1 MWQYAD
7 FDQYRLF
14 NDQQVPGIYKRS
26 FHDLTTEVKSPFQ
39 CVSIRISAC
48 IRLLKYS
55 CVSRFRYDS
64 RKVAKGVLFNL
75 YRSLN
80 VESQSAVI
88 FTASSLWIA

>member
-14 NDQQVPGIYKRS
+14 NDQQVPDIYKRS

-55 CVSRFRYDS
+55 CVSRHFVMIPGRLQ
-64 RKVAKGVLFNL
+64 KEFCLTCIEV
-75 YRSLN
+75 
-80 VESQSAVI
+80 
-88 FTASSLWIA
+88 